1 MSSMTFRVSFPRL
14 SLHSSSCLWSGGWS
28 EERGEQ
34 RVTVLECARAPDH
47 SVCPSGAPVQ
57 TDRRL
62 VCARSSAAGL
72 EVQRGG
78 RGKKAAGAGE

>member
-1 MSSMTFRVSFPRL
+1 M
-14 SLHSSSCLWSGGWS
+14 
-28 EERGEQ
+28 ERGEQ
-34 RVTVLECARAPDH
+34 WVTVLECARAPDH

-78 RGKKAAGAGE
+78 RGKNLLERGNDGGEQGEGTTLVV